1 MIILDTNVVSELMSG
16 TPSPSVVDWFED
28 QTPETVYLT
37 TFTLAEI
44 RFGIAVLP
52 RGRRKAALHEGFE
65 EQILPAFDGRILTF
79 DEDAAATYAP
89 ALARARTRGRA
100 IGATDCYI
108 AAIALAHG
116 CAVATRDR
124 SPFKAAGV
132 PVIDPF

>member
-16 TPSPSVVDWFED
+16 TPTPTVVEWFAEQD
-28 QTPETVYLT
+28 PESLHLT

-44 RFGIAVLP
+44 RYGIAVLP

-65 EQILPAFDGRILTF
+65 ERILPAFDGRILAF
-79 DEDAAATYAP
+79 DELAAESYAP
-89 ALARARTRGRA
+89 ALARARKAGRA
-100 IGATDCYI
+100 IGATDGYI

-124 SPFKAAGV
+124 SPFDSAGV
-132 PVIDPF
+132 TVIDPF